1 MENKKVNSLV
11 EKFKTKTENL
21 SNQIEGIKNYYI
33 NEYYKKNNPEKGYHS
48 LDAVFSFG
56 TYELKLEYK
65 INISMLIP
73 KSTLEMRFMF
83 EDSKLPVEYSIYDI
97 LDVIDDTNFNCYT
110 FGYVTTDAQIEE
122 ILKYL
127 WDTFIKYKEKIDEL
141 AINEEILKKLETN
154 IQEKVELLL
163 NEKIFETRNAMY
175 LMHML
180 ELYYAVDVS
189 RVTSDAYIHYT
200 EGNYK
205 KSIKEYSKAK
215 LTAYEKRLVDFMKQ
229 NKNKTINYEVM
240 PKNLNTTCEA
250 RKLKKPKKELLNI
263 INERTFDDRVL
274 FEVQSDF
281 HDIKVVE
288 NEIGKFLHYCETYQA
303 GFINTDFYKGNLP
316 YINYFLIPAIIN
328 PKIEKILLIG
338 LGSGKIV
345 NDLEYLLPDLK
356 TFDVVDLEE
365 NIVSIAQ
372 DYFDFKSSD
381 KFNFILQDGL
391 TYLRN
396 NKKKYDLIIVD
407 VANNDGIDLRFLS
420 DEYFKSIKKSLKTSG
435 MFVSNMCASPDFKNK
450 KNLFFNEY
458 FPVYKQYFTHNH
470 VFKGDYSDEVYYKSF
485 FNIDERVID
494 ITNVIIISTDKFAEI
509 KSNKEIE
516 KRVNDLKVDIQKYL
530 KDLYL

>member
-250 RKLKKPKKELLNI
+250 RKLKKPKKELVSMYLSWILLTPIWSIIYGIIFYLTMYFTTKNAIYTSFSNI
-263 INERTFDDRVL
+263 FYVITL
-274 FEVQSDF
+274 
-281 HDIKVVE
+281 
-288 NEIGKFLHYCETYQA
+288 
-303 GFINTDFYKGNLP
+303 GFITSVSTSYFVRKIMYKLLYRKQYSKMIALDEIENTSFINNIMSKVLQFVIALGIVFTILLGNTNISFYN
-316 YINYFLIPAIIN
+316 NYFIDKLNLFNLKGTVYTYEDVLCVYEAEGIKTSFGGIID
-328 PKIEKILLIG
+328 EKCYVFVLKD
-338 LGSGKIV
+338 GSK
-345 NDLEYLLPDLK
+345 
-356 TFDVVDLEE
+356 
-365 NIVSIAQ
+365 
-372 DYFDFKSSD
+372 
-381 KFNFILQDGL
+381 
-391 TYLRN
+391 
-396 NKKKYDLIIVD
+396 
-407 VANNDGIDLRFLS
+407 IDLYY
-420 DEYFKSIKKSLKTSG
+420 DI
-435 MFVSNMCASPDFKNK
+435 
-450 KNLFFNEY
+450 
-458 FPVYKQYFTHNH
+458 
-470 VFKGDYSDEVYYKSF
+470 DYSDVKENIIPICNKY
-485 FNIDERVID
+485 NIDIRQID
-494 ITNVIIISTDKFAEI
+494 L
-509 KSNKEIE
+509 
-516 KRVNDLKVDIQKYL
+516 VNNID
-530 KDLYL
+530 KDLNKNNKNN